1 MNETSR
7 SEVRICT
14 FNVNSIRARRDL
26 ITSWLER
33 RNNDLDILCFQEI
46 KVVEKDFSYQTF
58 ETFGFTCAVYG
69 QKGYN
74 GVAIC
79 SKIPLEDVRNGF
91 NDAYWDQQKR
101 VLSAKVGTLNLIVVY
116 VPHGDLRGTDN
127 FSYKL
132 KWFEKFTGFLQEEFC
147 LGEEIMVVGD
157 FNVARSDLDV
167 FDVAMTKDGI
177 GTMFEERRAFQKV
190 LDWGFV
196 DSFRRLYPEK
206 RQFTWWDYIGGAIW
220 RDEGMRIDYVL
231 CSKPLVERVKDVDV
245 DLWARRRRTPK
256 PSDHAPVIATIE
268 L

>member
-1 MNETSR
+1 MNETYR
-7 SEVRICT
+7 NEIRICT

-46 KVVEKDFSYQTF
+46 KVVEKDFPYQAF
-58 ETFGFTCAVYG
+58 EKFGFTCAVYG

-74 GVAIC
+74 GVAVC
-79 SKIPLEDVRNGF
+79 SKLPLEDLRKGF
-91 NDAYWDQQKR
+91 ADEYWDQQKR

-132 KWFEKFTGFLQEEFC
+132 KWFEKFTGFLQEEFSP
-147 LGEEIMVVGD
+147 GEEILVVGD
-157 FNVARSDLDV
+157 FNVAGRDLDV
-167 FDVAMTKDGI
+167 FDVEMTKDGI
-177 GTMFEERRAFQKV
+177 GTMVEERAAFQEIF
-190 LDWGFV
+190 DWGFV
-196 DSFRRLYPEK
+196 DTFRHLYPEK

-231 CSKPLVERVKDVDV
+231 CSEPSVERVKDVNV
-245 DLWARRRRTPK
+245 DLWVRKRRTPK